1 MTSVQVKL
9 PFVKETAGALRY
21 GLPNQRKEVLV
32 SDIYVRKD
40 KLREAGHTGEW
51 PAEITVTVEV
61 HPS

>member
-1 MTSVQVKL
+1 MTITVRL
-9 PFVKETAGALRY
+9 PFIKETAGALRY

-51 PAEITVTVEV
+51 PLALHITVEV
-61 HPS
+61 PQS